1 MTIDTRIIPENESL
15 VIEGNVVKDIWQLSE
30 SDIVKSAGPLEFKVT
45 ASIVDEN
52 LLVRGDFAAP
62 FTSECPHCLDTFK
75 FLVNLTAHSLL
86 LPIEG
91 NSTIDLTNSIRED
104 IILALPNFPNC
115 EEGEENNRKC
125 PAIGKFNT
133 EGDFEEIETKESKE
147 SLLKNWEE
155 LNKLNLD

>member
-1 MTIDTRIIPENESL
+1 MTIDTRAIPENESL
-15 VIEGNVVKDIWQLSE
+15 VIEGNVVDDIWELSK
-30 SDIVKSAGPLEFKVT
+30 SDIVKSAGPLEFKVA

-52 LLVRGDFAAP
+52 LLVRGDFLAP
-62 FTSECPHCLDTFK
+62 FTSQCPHCLDTFK
-75 FLVNLTAHSLL
+75 FSVNLTEHSLL

-104 IILALPNFPNC
+104 ILLALPSFPNC

-125 PAIGKFNT
+125 PASGKFNT
-133 EGDFEEIETKESKE
+133 EGDFEEIETKETKK
-147 SLLKNWEE
+147 SLLKDWEE

>member
-125 PAIGKFNT
+125 PALGKFKS
-133 EGDFEEIETKESKE
+133 EDVFGKIETKESQKT
-147 SLLKNWEE
+147 SLKDWEE